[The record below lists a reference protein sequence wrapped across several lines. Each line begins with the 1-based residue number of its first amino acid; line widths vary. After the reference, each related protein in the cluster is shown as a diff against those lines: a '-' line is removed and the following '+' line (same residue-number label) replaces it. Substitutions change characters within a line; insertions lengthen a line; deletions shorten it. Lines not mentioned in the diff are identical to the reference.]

1 MLIIKEPKKCIAFDE
16 LKPGDVFNYAGKWY
30 MKTNTV
36 RTEMSN
42 LNAVN
47 LETGKLEHITPSFE
61 VDYQSN
67 AELRVKEI

>member
-1 MLIIKEPKKCIAFDE
+1 MLIVEEQKKRIEFDE
-16 LKPGDVFNYAGKWY
+16 LKPGDVFNYDGGWY

-36 RTEMSN
+36 RSEMSN

-61 VDYQSN
+61 VDYQSE
-67 AELRVKEI
+67 AELRVKEV